1 MIQAGLQNHFN
12 LEMSSACDSG
22 RSSEGTETDLLTP
35 LTSIKEECHEH
46 GVNQHVGCEAV
57 SCQ

>member
-1 MIQAGLQNHFN
+1 MTP
-12 LEMSSACDSG
+12 E